1 MFCTVYGRQ
10 RVYRRRGDITAVC
23 CVQEVGP
30 FGGGSLN
37 SVDRDLWARE
47 DKTGHR

>member
-1 MFCTVYGRQ
+1 MD
-10 RVYRRRGDITAVC
+10 RRGQIWPSLVDR
-23 CVQEVGP
+23 GP

-37 SVDRDLWARE
+37 SVDRDLWAGE